1 VSDGAAE
8 PGGAVRIAGWI
19 VEGVGRQLASQTG
32 VRIRLTPAESRILL
46 VLARHPHEVVT
57 RAALMDAV
65 AGRAWQPFQRGI
77 DVHVSNL
84 RRKLGADAKRPGP
97 IRTVRGAGYML
108 VPRE

>member
-1 VSDGAAE
+1 MSDGTAR
-8 PGGAVRIAGWI
+8 PGGALRIAGWI
-19 VEGVGRQLASQTG
+19 IEGAGRQLASDTG
-32 VRIRLTPAESRILL
+32 ARVKLTRAEARILL
-46 VLARHPHEVVT
+46 ALASHPREVVT
-57 RAALMDAV
+57 RDQLMAAV

>member
-8 PGGAVRIAGWI
+8 PGGTVRVAGWI
-19 VEGVGRQLASQTG
+19 VEGAGRQLASATG
-32 VRIRLTPAESRILL
+32 ARVTLTRAEARILL
-46 VLARHPHEVVT
+46 ALASHPREVVT
-57 RAALMDAV
+57 REQLMAAV

-84 RRKLGADAKRPGP
+84 RRKLGADARRPGP

-108 VPRE
+108 VPHA